1 MHDEAWRERYHARCA
16 SGEIALVETASVMQ
30 ATGQREQAA
39 ASARAIEVSG
49 IWKTFGSTEALRG
62 ISMKVNGGER
72 LAIVGPNGSGKSTL
86 LKILATLLR
95 PSAGTARVGGFDVQG
110 QAMDVRRLIGVVS
123 HQSFLYGELTTFEN
137 LEFYGRMYGVD
148 HPSDVARE
156 QLKLVGLEM
165 HAEVLGRDLSR
176 GMQQRLALARAL
188 IHDPQVLLLDEPD
201 TGLDQRWAA
210 FLIDQI
216 AQAAGRGRTVLVVTH
231 NLEHCV
237 ELADRVIVLN
247 YGKVVFTAKR
257 DELDVGSLKE
267 AYVRNTGAAC

>member
-1 MHDEAWRERYHARCA
+1 
-16 SGEIALVETASVMQ
+16 MQ
-30 ATGQREQAA
+30 ATSQPEQAT
-39 ASARAIEVSG
+39 ASTRAIEVSG

-62 ISMKVNGGER
+62 INMKVSPGER

-95 PSAGTARVGGFDVQG
+95 PSAGTARVGGFDVQE
-110 QAMDVRRLIGVVS
+110 QAMEVRRLIGVVS

-137 LEFYGRMYGVD
+137 LEFYGRMYEVA
-148 HPSDVARE
+148 HPSDLARE

-188 IHDPQVLLLDEPD
+188 IHDPRVLLLDEPD

-216 AQAAGRGRTVLVVTH
+216 AEAAGRGRTVLVVTH

-247 YGKVVFTAKR
+247 FGKVVFTAKR

>member
-1 MHDEAWRERYHARCA
+1 M
-16 SGEIALVETASVMQ
+16 VKTASVLQ
-30 ATGQREQAA
+30 ATGQCEQAA
-39 ASARAIEVSG
+39 ASTRAIEVSG
-49 IWKTFGSTEALRG
+49 VWKTFGSTEALRG
-62 ISMKVNGGER
+62 ISMKVNPGER

-110 QAMDVRRLIGVVS
+110 QAMEVRRLIGVVS
-123 HQSFLYGELTTFEN
+123 HQSFLYGELTTLEN
-137 LEFYGRMYGVD
+137 LEFYGRLYGVP
-148 HPSDVARE
+148 HPGDLARQ
-156 QLKLVGLEM
+156 QLQFVGLEM

-216 AQAAGRGRTVLVVTH
+216 AEAAGRGRTVLVVTH

-237 ELADRVIVLN
+237 ELADRVIVRL
-247 YGKVVFTAKR
+247 YGQAR
-257 DELDVGSLKE
+257 
-267 AYVRNTGAAC
+267 

>member
-1 MHDEAWRERYHARCA
+1 
-16 SGEIALVETASVMQ
+16 MQ
-30 ATGQREQAA
+30 ATCQHEQAA
-39 ASARAIEVSG
+39 ASTRDIEVSG

-95 PSAGTARVGGFDVQG
+95 PSAGTARVGGFDVQE

-137 LEFYGRMYGVD
+137 LEFYGRMYGVA
-148 HPSDVARE
+148 HPGDLARE
-156 QLKLVGLEM
+156 QLQLVGLEM

-216 AQAAGRGRTVLVVTH
+216 AEAAGRGRTVLVVTH